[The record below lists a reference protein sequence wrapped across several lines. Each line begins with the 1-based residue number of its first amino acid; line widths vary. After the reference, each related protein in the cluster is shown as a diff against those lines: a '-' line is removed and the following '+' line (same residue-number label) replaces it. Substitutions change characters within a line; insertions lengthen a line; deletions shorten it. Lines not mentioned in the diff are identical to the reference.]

1 MLFFFETFFLYQKI
15 SRSWRLSHFFSRPF
29 FFLAPSK
36 MLRLRRLSVTARPF
50 GRNYGKFFEKKTL
63 PMALRITSKD
73 YENLY
78 VTSYFSFHGDKNTL
92 YVNSS
97 KKYRPTSGKLCPRTK
112 HSTRENSLIF
122 TREILTSTREKKSFC
137 ARENVRVPE
146 KICAKVGEKNK
157 FPPRKKLKK

>member
-1 MLFFFETFFLYQKI
+1 
-15 SRSWRLSHFFSRPF
+15 
-29 FFLAPSK
+29 
-36 MLRLRRLSVTARPF
+36 
-50 GRNYGKFFEKKTL
+50 
-63 PMALRITSKD
+63 MALRITSKD

-92 YVNSS
+92 YVTSS
-97 KKYRPTSGKLCPRTK
+97 KQYRPTSGKLCPRTK

-157 FPPRKKLKK
+157 FPPRKKLKKQRKNAFSGTFHFLGKKKHWTQALIKTDKNLQSLLLI